1 VSVHTNR
8 NRFRKDEA
16 ETVFIFA
23 MMAGRG
29 TAGQWP
35 GTESIGIARIVG
47 AGLGKSFGGLG
58 RLERLRESLGGIL
71 VGVQQ
76 SQRVEKHPFGIA
88 ASKPLEDFA
97 GVPGL
102 LHDHA

>member
-1 VSVHTNR
+1 VSVYTNR

-16 ETVFIFA
+16 ETVIIFA

-47 AGLGKSFGGLG
+47 AGLGKFSPRGGAG
-58 RLERLRESLGGIL
+58 TLRESLGGIL

-76 SQRVEKHPFGIA
+76 SQRVEKHPFDIA